1 MNYKTFNLID
11 TINEIELE
19 NSQWSIKMHLGETNT
34 EEAYGTRDS
43 FMLPPGVWVSIIE
56 ERSSE
61 FSFRGYCKPDYALDI
76 DANNIVLLYEVD

>member
-11 TINEIELE
+11 TINEIGLD

-34 EEAYGTRDS
+34 EKAYGTRDS

-76 DANNIVLLYEVD
+76 DANHIVLLYEVD